1 MIGRIQ
7 GILVERQPP
16 QIVLMANGVGYEI
29 DVPMSTFYGL
39 PALQEEVMLYT
50 QLIVREDAHLLY
62 GFATQAER
70 ECFRSLIKVSGI
82 GAKSA
87 LSILSSMSVTELAT
101 AVQAE
106 DIVKIRKT
114 PGVGVKTAERLVLEL
129 RGKLTQNVLETTKS
143 SLSNSSHVDI
153 LQALIALGYNEKEST
168 RIIENLPSEVG
179 VSEGIRLALKSLSKV

>member
-1 MIGRIQ
+1 MIGRIH
-7 GILVERQPP
+7 GILAERQPP

-29 DVPMSTFYGL
+29 DVPMSTFYVL
-39 PALQEEVMLYT
+39 PALGEEVTLYT

-70 ECFRSLIKVSGI
+70 ESFRSLIKVSGI

-129 RGKLTQNVLETTKS
+129 RGKFTQNVFEATKS
-143 SLSNSSHVDI
+143 SLVSSAHVDI

-168 RIIENLPSEVG
+168 RIIENLPKEVG